1 MLRAL
6 RLAGLLCAMALAPAW
21 AGDARTPTPTI
32 EPARAGTQC
41 IADPAT
47 MRREHPAML
56 EHQRDATVHGGIR
69 DAGPPQAASA
79 PSGGRRKASGGPTIT
94 AKASLKACI
103 ACHASTTTGSV
114 AASDT
119 NFCVS
124 CHSYTAV
131 RIDCFGCHATK
142 PSPTAFHPIVPTGA
156 GGALSMRLAAQL
168 KAMPAA
174 RREP

>member
-1 MLRAL
+1 MAHRLRRVLLAWTTAL
-6 RLAGLLCAMALAPAW
+6 CLAPALAPAL
-21 AGDARTPTPTI
+21 AAEPRTPQPVI

-56 EHQRDATVHGGIR
+56 EHQRDQTVRGGVR
-69 DAGPPQAASA
+69 G
-79 PSGGRRKASGGPTIT
+79 

-103 ACHASTTTGSV
+103 ACHASPATESV
-114 AASDT
+114 AKSDT

-131 RIDCFGCHATK
+131 RIDCFGCHATR
-142 PSPTAFHPIVPTGA
+142 PQATASRVP
-156 GGALSMRLAAQL
+156 
-168 KAMPAA
+168 
-174 RREP
+174 